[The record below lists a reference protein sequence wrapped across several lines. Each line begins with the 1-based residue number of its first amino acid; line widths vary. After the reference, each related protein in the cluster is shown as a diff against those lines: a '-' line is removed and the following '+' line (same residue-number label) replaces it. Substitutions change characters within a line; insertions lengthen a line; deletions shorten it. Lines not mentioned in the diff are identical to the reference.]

1 MAGYVVNTHVLVWFL
16 EGNPKLSAACR
27 DILQSAEVTIYV
39 PAMAILEAIDL
50 VQKRRTVMDL
60 VRFEAV
66 LSREQ
71 WVQVVPIDRS
81 IAMLTARFSESED
94 IHDRCVVSTA
104 MSLIEQEKDVVL
116 MTVDENIT
124 KSNYVPTL
132 W

>member
-1 MAGYVVNTHVLVWFL
+1 
-16 EGNPKLSAACR
+16 
-27 DILQSAEVTIYV
+27 
-39 PAMAILEAIDL
+39 
-50 VQKRRTVMDL
+50 
-60 VRFEAV
+60 
-66 LSREQ
+66 
-71 WVQVVPIDRS
+71 VVPIDRS